1 MSLAEQTSHEAD
13 SATISASIRAI
24 LDRQKAAHIKEG
36 PVSAERRIDWM
47 DRAIALLVD
56 NQKEIVEALASD
68 FGHRSHEQTLL
79 TDVMGSIGPLKH
91 AKKHVRQW
99 MKPEKRK
106 VQFPLNLLSAKA
118 RIEYQPLGTVG
129 IISPWNFPVN
139 LTWTPLAGVFAAG
152 DRAMIKPSGIHPAT
166 SGADRRACCARLMTR
181 RKSRS

>member
-106 VQFPLNLLSAKA
+106 VQFPLNLRGDKT
-118 RIEYQPLGTVG
+118 RNEYQPLRTVG
-129 IISPWNFPVN
+129 II
-139 LTWTPLAGVFAAG
+139 
-152 DRAMIKPSGIHPAT
+152 RPA
-166 SGADRRACCARLMTR
+166 DLPDDLD
-181 RKSRS
+181 